1 MKDIDQY
8 IADFPEEI
16 QERLQIIRK
25 AIMEEVPEGEEAISY
40 QIPTFKFKKKNL
52 VHFAGF
58 KNHIGFYPTPRG
70 IEEFEDELSNYK
82 QGKGS
87 VQFPHDQDLPMD
99 LIRRM
104 VRFLKTK
111 TG

>member
-25 AIMEEVPEGEEAISY
+25 AIKEEVPEEKKQLVIRFLPSNLKEKPGPFCRLQESY
-40 QIPTFKFKKKNL
+40 PD
-52 VHFAGF
+52 
-58 KNHIGFYPTPRG
+58 FYPTPRG
-70 IEEFEDELSNYK
+70 IEEFEGELSKYK

-104 VRFLKTK
+104 VRFLKAK
-111 TG
+111 NG

>member
-25 AIMEEVPEGEEAISY
+25 AIKEEVPEGEEAISY

-70 IEEFEDELSNYK
+70 IE
-82 QGKGS
+82 
-87 VQFPHDQDLPMD
+87 
-99 LIRRM
+99 
-104 VRFLKTK
+104 
-111 TG
+111 